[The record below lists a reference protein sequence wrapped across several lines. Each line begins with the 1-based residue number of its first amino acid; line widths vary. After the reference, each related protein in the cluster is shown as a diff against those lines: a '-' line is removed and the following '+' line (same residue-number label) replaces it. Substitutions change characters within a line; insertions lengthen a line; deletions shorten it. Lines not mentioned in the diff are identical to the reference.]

1 MGLDTVEL
9 TWENEGRK
17 NFEDL
22 VIESNYD
29 LYEVTSVTKR
39 AVRFPKYD
47 NIVMDPRRY
56 PRSLKIVIPLDVLG
70 LQDEKGRNSPQTIS
84 LFAFVKNFHSPNS
97 PILIQIWL
105 EMLLWDSR
113 NITQFGT

>member
-9 TWENEGRK
+9 TWENEGKK

-22 VIESNYD
+22 VIESKYD
-29 LYEVTSVTKR
+29 LYESNSITKR

-56 PRSLKIVIPLDVLG
+56 SKTYKAIIPLDILG
-70 LQDEKGRNSPQTIS
+70 LREEQGMLKCFMLIH
-84 LFAFVKNFHSPNS
+84 FH
-97 PILIQIWL
+97 
-105 EMLLWDSR
+105 
-113 NITQFGT
+113 

>member
-22 VIESNYD
+22 VVESSYD
-29 LYEVTSVTKR
+29 LYEVNSVTKR

-56 PRSLKIVIPLDVLG
+56 SKNFKMVIPLDILG
-70 LQDEKGRNSPQTIS
+70 LHDEKGMD
-84 LFAFVKNFHSPNS
+84 
-97 PILIQIWL
+97 PI
-105 EMLLWDSR
+105 
-113 NITQFGT
+113 

>member
-22 VIESNYD
+22 VVESNYD
-29 LYEVTSVTKR
+29 LYEVTSTTKR

-56 PRSLKIVIPLDVLG
+56 PKGLKIIIPLDILG
-70 LQDEKGRNSPQTIS
+70 LQDEKGEKLR
-84 LFAFVKNFHSPNS
+84 L
-97 PILIQIWL
+97 QIYSYIHTL
-105 EMLLWDSR
+105 P
-113 NITQFGT
+113 G